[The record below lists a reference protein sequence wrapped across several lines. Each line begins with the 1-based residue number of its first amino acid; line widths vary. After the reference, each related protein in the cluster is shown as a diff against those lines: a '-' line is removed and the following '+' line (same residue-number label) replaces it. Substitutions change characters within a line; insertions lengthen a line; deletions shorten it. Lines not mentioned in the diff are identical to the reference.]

1 MVRLAMD
8 TKVQLEFSLFEEE
21 VRTKWR
27 YMRSPSVDKL
37 LDTVKDTIPRRVREV
52 AEGDELWRA
61 RLGNVWEKDRQCPEP
76 LPYEREDMKPRDQG
90 AMEGRAN
97 PKGIP
102 CLYLSTHQDAAMA
115 EMRPWVGALVSV
127 AKFRTSKP
135 LRIIDCALRCDE
147 PVNFFIPPH
156 GELEYEE
163 AVWKFVDKAFAK
175 PVTRTDDAADYA
187 ITQILAEIFRRE
199 GYDGIAFK
207 SLFGEAYTIAL
218 FDLEAA
224 EFLSCH
230 LFTTQK
236 VEHHFKEYDDH
247 PK

>member
-8 TKVQLEFSLFEEE
+8 TKVQLEFSIFEDE

-27 YMRSPSVDKL
+27 YMRSPFVDKL

-61 RLGNVWEKDRQCPEP
+61 RLGSIWEEKCQFPEP
-76 LPYEREDMKPRDQG
+76 LPYEGKDMKPPEHF
-90 AMEGRAN
+90 ATEGRAN

-102 CLYLSTHQDAAMA
+102 CLYLSTCKEAAMA
-115 EMRPWVGALVSV
+115 EMRPWVGAMVSV
-127 AKFRTSKP
+127 AKFRTRKP

-147 PVNFFIPPH
+147 PVNFLVPPH

-187 ITQILAEIFRRE
+187 TTQILAEIFRRE

-207 SLFGEAYTIAL
+207 SLFDEAYTIAL
-218 FDLEAA
+218 FDLEVA
-224 EFLSCH
+224 EFVSGQ
-230 LFTTQK
+230 LFTTEK

-247 PK
+247 PE